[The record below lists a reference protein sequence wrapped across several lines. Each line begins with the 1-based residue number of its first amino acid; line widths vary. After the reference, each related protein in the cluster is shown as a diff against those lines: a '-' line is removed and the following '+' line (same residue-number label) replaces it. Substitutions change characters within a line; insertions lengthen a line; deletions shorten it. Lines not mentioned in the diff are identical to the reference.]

1 MAARSRLARR
11 AGVAGAGVWA
21 LRVFAYGVFVGLV
34 APLAVVVGASFAGG
48 SYVEFPPTRPSLAW
62 YRAFFEDPI
71 FVKSLVLSAQL
82 AASSA
87 AVATV
92 VGFLAAYVLV
102 RARFPGSQLAWGLL
116 LSPLIV
122 PQIVLGVALLHF
134 FTLLGLATTYFG
146 LLIAHVVSVLPFV
159 VRTVAAAL
167 LGINPQVEDAAAD
180 LGANKLETLA
190 LVVAPMVKGGL
201 LAGGL
206 FAFIM
211 SWINVEVSIFL
222 GVTGTYTLPVVLY
235 NFVEYSLTTVVM
247 AAAAIAIYVAIVLV
261 VVVDR
266 FFGLHTAVRL

>member
-1 MAARSRLARR
+1 VTAGRLARR
-11 AGVAGAGVWA
+11 AGLPGAGVWA
-21 LRVFAYGVFVGLV
+21 LRLFAWGVLAAMV
-34 APLAVVVGASFAGG
+34 APLAVVVGASFAGE
-48 SYVEFPPTRPSLAW
+48 SYIEFPPARPGLAW
-62 YRAFFEDPI
+62 YRAFFADPI
-71 FVKSLVLSAQL
+71 FVKSLALSAQL
-82 AASSA
+82 AASA
-87 AVATV
+87 AVVATV

-102 RARFPGSQLAWGLL
+102 RARFPGRRLAWGLV

-146 LLIAHVVSVLPFV
+146 LLAAHVVSVLPFV

-180 LGANKLETLA
+180 LGANRIETLV

-235 NFVEYSLTTVVM
+235 NFVEYSLTSVVM

-266 FFGLHTAVRL
+266 FFGLHTAARL